1 MIKQLSL
8 EEFLA
13 QLASRSSTPG
23 GGSAAALMG
32 AMGAALVAM
41 VCNLTVGKSTDP
53 ALEAELAALLGAAQ
67 ETRAGLTAAIA
78 QDIAAF
84 DAVMAAYGL
93 PKATPAEK
101 TTRTAAIQLALRRA
115 TEVPMDCARLA
126 ARVIELSGRAATHGN
141 LNVISDAGVAVMAA
155 YASLKSAALNV
166 YINTG
171 VLHDAAFVAASLSEL
186 EQLLETAEAA
196 VVAIYAAVRAKL

>member
-1 MIKQLSL
+1 
-8 EEFLA
+8 
-13 QLASRSSTPG
+13 
-23 GGSAAALMG
+23 
-32 AMGAALVAM
+32 
-41 VCNLTVGKSTDP
+41 
-53 ALEAELAALLGAAQ
+53 
-67 ETRAGLTAAIA
+67 
-78 QDIAAF
+78 
-84 DAVMAAYGL
+84 
-93 PKATPAEK
+93 
-101 TTRTAAIQLALRRA
+101 
-115 TEVPMDCARLA
+115 MDCARLA
-126 ARVIELSGRAATHGN
+126 AQVIELSGRAAAHGN

>member
-84 DAVMAAYGL
+84 DAVMTAYGL
-93 PKATPAEK
+93 PKAMPAEK
-101 TTRTAAIQLALRRA
+101 ITRTTAIQLALRHA

-126 ARVIELSGRAATHGN
+126 AQVIELSGRAAAHGN

-171 VLHDAAFVAASLSEL
+171 VLQDAAFVAASLGEL